1 MYIMKNNIGFFFY
14 VLICFFFCSQHGL
27 SHGAA
32 ANTISANQTLS
43 GDQTI
48 VSAGGIF
55 ALGFFRPGKDSNK
68 NYIGIWYN
76 NLPITQTVVW
86 VANRDNPISD
96 RYSSQ
101 LRILHNNLALLNESQ
116 TPIWSTN
123 ISSSSSSSSP
133 IEATLGDDGN
143 FVLKDMSNS
152 TVWQSFDYPVH
163 TWLPGA
169 KLSYNKR
176 TQTRQSLIS
185 WKNSEDPST
194 GLFSFEIEEKKNQY
208 FIRRNRSEKYWNSG
222 PWNGKHFSLLPEMNL
237 GFLFNYSYV
246 NNENESY
253 FTFNM
258 YNPKTICRAFMDVTG
273 QLRVVT
279 WVDGVGWN
287 LYWNQPTLQCE
298 VYALC
303 GGNGVCN
310 QITQQ
315 FCNCLEGFHPKSQD
329 DWNLNDLSGGCVRN
343 FDLQCGNID
352 NNKRKDGFK
361 LFTNMRLP
369 GNPMSLPDQMDI
381 KTCASSCLNDCSC
394 SAYSYHNNLC
404 SVWNAELL
412 NLQQLAQNEGDGR
425 SIYIRLA
432 AEEFEEFASS
442 KRSAKKTT
450 GVVIGS
456 VGVVIV
462 LGIVILLILRRKKRS
477 NVEGFLVAFMYRD
490 LQRATKNFSEKL
502 GGGGFGSVFKGTLP
516 DSTLIAVKRLDSI
529 SQGEKQF
536 RTEVS
541 TIGNVQHVN
550 LVRLHGFCS
559 QGIKKLLVYEYMQ
572 NGSLD
577 SILFRPNDSK
587 SILDWKT
594 RYQIAIGIAR
604 GLAYLHE
611 KCRDCI
617 VHCDIKPENI
627 LLDAGFCPKVA
638 DFGLAKLMGR
648 DFSRVLTSMR
658 GTIGYLA
665 PEWISG
671 VAITAKAD
679 VYSYGLMLFE
689 LISGRR
695 NFGDGRMKYFPI
707 WAANVALEGGDIM
720 SLLDARLD
728 RESAEPEEVMRVCR
742 VACWCIQDWEG
753 HRPTMGQVVQVLEGV
768 IDVEQPP
775 VPRVL
780 QNMVED
786 DESLVFFEEIS
797 FSSSNKTAQAHD
809 TSSGHSHTKSISSSK
824 ELGGAKY
831 KPARATVTRVALY
844 SLCVEEVS
852 EKYDIEIPQ
861 MEARYKSSRS
871 RFCQQNDSI
880 TVKHHYQFDVFIAGI
895 DFQIEELNSKFKDE
909 AVELLKLSGA
919 LEPKDNFKLLN
930 VDHIYQ
936 LAEKFYHLD
945 FDAQDLHHLRTQLA
959 HYELDMP
966 VNERFQYLST
976 IFELCRR

>member
-1 MYIMKNNIGFFFY
+1 MKNSISVFFF

-76 NLPITQTVVW
+76 NLPGGTENVVW

-96 RYSSQ
+96 RFSSQ
-101 LRILHNNLALLNESQ
+101 LRILNNNLALLNESQ

-123 ISSSSSSSSP
+123 ISSSSSSSP

-143 FVLKDMSNS
+143 LVLKDVSNS
-152 TVWQSFDYPVH
+152 TIWQSFDYPAH

-176 TQTRQSLIS
+176 TQTRQIVIS

-194 GLFSFEIEEKKNQY
+194 GLFSFELDGINNQ
-208 FIRRNRSEKYWNSG
+208 FLMRRNESEQYWTSG
-222 PWNGKHFSLLPEMNL
+222 PWNGQYFSLVPEMKL
-237 GFLFNYSYV
+237 GFLFNFSYV
-246 NNENESY
+246 SNENESY
-253 FTFNM
+253 FLFNAT
-258 YNPKTICRAFMDVTG
+258 TISRAYMDVTG
-273 QLRVVT
+273 QLRVVS
-279 WVDGVGWN
+279 WVDGVRWN
-287 LYWNQPTLQCE
+287 LIMNQPTSQCE
-298 VYALC
+298 VYAIC
-303 GGNGVCN
+303 GGNGACN
-310 QITQQ
+310 QITQN

-329 DWNLNDLSGGCVRN
+329 DWDLNEFSGGCVRK
-343 FDLQCGNID
+343 FDLKCGNINN
-352 NNKRKDGFK
+352 NNKRQDGFK

-369 GNPMSLPDQMDI
+369 GNSKSVPDKRDI

-394 SAYSYHNNLC
+394 SAYSYDNNLC
-404 SVWNAELL
+404 LVWNAELW
-412 NLQQLAQNEGDGR
+412 NLKQLAPNEGNGN
-425 SIYIRLA
+425 SIYIRLSA
-432 AEEFEEFASS
+432 DEFEEFASGS
-442 KRSAKKTT
+442 PEKTI

-456 VGVVIV
+456 VGALIV
-462 LGIVILLILRRKKRS
+462 LGIVILLIPRRKKRS
-477 NVEGFLVAFMYRD
+477 NMEGFLVSFMYRD
-490 LQRATKNFSEKL
+490 LQQATKNFSEKL
-502 GGGGFGSVFKGTLP
+502 GGGGFGSVFKGKLP
-516 DSTLIAVKRLDSI
+516 DSTLITVKRLDSI
-529 SQGEKQF
+529 RQGEKQF

-550 LVRLHGFCS
+550 LVRLRGFCS
-559 QGIKKLLVYEYMQ
+559 QGNKKLLVYEYMQ

-577 SILFRPNDSK
+577 SILFHQNDSK

-594 RYQIAIGIAR
+594 RYQISIGIAR

-627 LLDAGFCPKVA
+627 LLDSGFCPKVA

-695 NFGDGRMKYFPI
+695 NSGDGRMKYFPI
-707 WAANVALEGGDIM
+707 SAANLAVEGGDIM

-742 VACWCIQDWEG
+742 VACWCIQDLEG
-753 HRPTMGQVVQVLEGV
+753 NRPTMGQVVQVLDGV
-768 IDVEQPP
+768 IDVEQYP
-775 VPRVL
+775 VPRAL
-780 QNMVED
+780 QIIVDQD
-786 DESLVFFEEIS
+786 DESLVLFEELS
-797 FSSSNKTAQAHD
+797 SSSSNKTTQAHD

-824 ELGGAKY
+824 G
-831 KPARATVTRVALY
+831 
-844 SLCVEEVS
+844 
-852 EKYDIEIPQ
+852 
-861 MEARYKSSRS
+861 
-871 RFCQQNDSI
+871 N
-880 TVKHHYQFDVFIAGI
+880 
-895 DFQIEELNSKFKDE
+895 
-909 AVELLKLSGA
+909 
-919 LEPKDNFKLLN
+919 
-930 VDHIYQ
+930 
-936 LAEKFYHLD
+936 
-945 FDAQDLHHLRTQLA
+945 
-959 HYELDMP
+959 
-966 VNERFQYLST
+966 
-976 IFELCRR
+976 

>member
-1 MYIMKNNIGFFFY
+1 MKNSISVF
-14 VLICFFFCSQHGL
+14 VLLCFFFFCSQHGL

-32 ANTISANQTLS
+32 AANAISANQPLS

-55 ALGFFRPGKDSNK
+55 ALGFFRSSKDSNK

-76 NLPITQTVVW
+76 NLPAANQTVVW

-101 LRILHNNLALLNESQ
+101 LRILNNNLALFNESQ

-123 ISSSSSSSSP
+123 ISSSP

-143 FVLKDMSNS
+143 LVLKDVSNS
-152 TVWQSFDYPVH
+152 TVWQSFDYPTH
-163 TWLPGA
+163 TLLPGA

-176 TQTRQSLIS
+176 TQTRQILIS

-194 GLFSFEIEEKKNQY
+194 GLFSLELDGINNQY
-208 FIRRNRSEKYWNSG
+208 LIRRNGSEQYWTSG
-222 PWNGKHFSLLPEMNL
+222 PWNGQYFSLLPEMKHS
-237 GFLFNYSYV
+237 FLFNFSYV

-253 FTFNM
+253 FSVKM
-258 YNPKTICRAFMDVTG
+258 YNAATISRAYMDVTG
-273 QLRVVT
+273 QLKIVS
-279 WVDGVGWN
+279 WVDGAGWN
-287 LYWNQPTLQCE
+287 LIMNQPTSQCE
-298 VYALC
+298 VYAIC
-303 GGNGVCN
+303 GGNGACN
-310 QITQQ
+310 QMTQQ
-315 FCNCLEGFHPKSQD
+315 FCNCLEGFNPKSQD
-329 DWNLNDLSGGCVRN
+329 DWDLNEFSGGCVRK
-343 FDLQCGNID
+343 FDLKCGNINN
-352 NNKRKDGFK
+352 NNKHQDGFK

-369 GNPMSLPDQMDI
+369 GNSKFVPDQRDI

-394 SAYSYHNNLC
+394 SAYSYDNNLC
-404 SVWNAELL
+404 LVWNAELL

-442 KRSAKKTT
+442 KRSAKKTI

-477 NVEGFLVAFMYRD
+477 DVEGFLVAFMYRD

-502 GGGGFGSVFKGTLP
+502 GGGGFGSVFKGRLP

-577 SILFRPNDSK
+577 SILFRQNDSK

-627 LLDAGFCPKVA
+627 LLDSGFCPKVA

-679 VYSYGLMLFE
+679 VYSYGMLLFE

-695 NFGDGRMKYFPI
+695 NSGDGRMKYFPI
-707 WAANVALEGGDIM
+707 WAASLAVEGGDIM
-720 SLLDARLD
+720 SLLDSRLD
-728 RESAEPEEVMRVCR
+728 RESAEPEEVMRICR

-768 IDVEQPP
+768 IDVEQYP
-775 VPRVL
+775 VPRAL
-780 QNMVED
+780 QVIVED
-786 DESLVFFEEIS
+786 DESLVFLDKIS
-797 FSSSNKTAQAHD
+797 SSSSSNKTSQ
-809 TSSGHSHTKSISSSK
+809 TQSISSSASFSK
-824 ELGGAKY
+824 E
-831 KPARATVTRVALY
+831 
-844 SLCVEEVS
+844 
-852 EKYDIEIPQ
+852 
-861 MEARYKSSRS
+861 
-871 RFCQQNDSI
+871 
-880 TVKHHYQFDVFIAGI
+880 
-895 DFQIEELNSKFKDE
+895 
-909 AVELLKLSGA
+909 
-919 LEPKDNFKLLN
+919 
-930 VDHIYQ
+930 
-936 LAEKFYHLD
+936 
-945 FDAQDLHHLRTQLA
+945 
-959 HYELDMP
+959 
-966 VNERFQYLST
+966 
-976 IFELCRR
+976 

>member
-1 MYIMKNNIGFFFY
+1 MIRKNHMNFSDLFIVF
-14 VLICFFFCSQHGL
+14 LILCLSL
-27 SHGAA
+27 SHQCCLSYGAPPP
-32 ANTISANQTLS
+32 NTISANQTLS

-55 ALGFFRPGKDSNK
+55 ALGFFKPSEESNK

-76 NLPITQTVVW
+76 SLPGNQTVVW
-86 VANRDNPISD
+86 VANRDKPIYD

-101 LRILHNNLALLNESQ
+101 LLFLDGNLVLLLNESHQ

-123 ISSSSSSSSP
+123 VSSSSSSP
-133 IEATLGDDGN
+133 VRAILGDDGN

-152 TVWQSFDYPVH
+152 TVWQSFHYPVH
-163 TWLPGA
+163 TCLPGA
-169 KLSYNKR
+169 KLSFNKR
-176 TQTRQSLIS
+176 TKTHRTLTS
-185 WKNSEDPST
+185 WKNSEDPSV
-194 GLFSFEIEEKKNQY
+194 GLFSFQLDQYNNQY
-208 FIRRNRSEKYWNSG
+208 LMQRNGSEQYWTSG
-222 PWNGKHFSLLPEMNL
+222 PWNGKIFSLLPEMKR
-237 GFLFNYSYV
+237 GFLFNFSYV

-253 FTFNM
+253 FIFRM
-258 YNPKTICRAFMDVTG
+258 YNPKTLSRAYIDVTG
-273 QLRVVT
+273 QLRVVS

-287 LYWNQPTLQCE
+287 LFWNQPITRCE
-298 VYALC
+298 VYDLC
-303 GGNGVCN
+303 GRNGACN

-315 FCNCLEGFHPKSQD
+315 FCSCLEGFHPKSQH
-329 DWNLNDLSGGCVRN
+329 DWDLNDFSGGCVRN
-343 FDLQCGNID
+343 IDLQCENID
-352 NNKRKDGFK
+352 NKRPDGFK

-369 GNPMSLPDQMDI
+369 RNPKSLPNQRDV

-394 SAYSYHNNLC
+394 SAYSYDNKVC
-404 SVWNAELL
+404 SVWNAELF
-412 NLQQLAQNEGDGR
+412 NLQQLDQNDSNGK

-432 AEEFEEFASS
+432 VEEFEEFASS
-442 KRSAKKTT
+442 KRSAKMTI
-450 GVVIGS
+450 GVVIAS
-456 VGVVIV
+456 VGFVIV
-462 LGIVILLILRRKKRS
+462 LGIVILLILRRKKTS

-490 LQRATKNFSEKL
+490 LRRATKNFSEKL
-502 GGGGFGSVFKGTLP
+502 GGGGFGSVFKGRLP

-577 SILFRPNDSK
+577 SILFRQNDSK

-679 VYSYGLMLFE
+679 VYSYGMLLFE

-695 NFGDGRMKYFPI
+695 NSGDGRMKYFPI
-707 WAANVALEGGDIM
+707 WAANLAVEGGDIM

-742 VACWCIQDWEG
+742 VACWCIQDWEE

-786 DESLVFFEEIS
+786 DESLVFIEEIS
-797 FSSSNKTAQAHD
+797 SSSQTQ
-809 TSSGHSHTKSISSSK
+809 SISSS
-824 ELGGAKY
+824 A
-831 KPARATVTRVALY
+831 
-844 SLCVEEVS
+844 
-852 EKYDIEIPQ
+852 
-861 MEARYKSSRS
+861 SSS
-871 RFCQQNDSI
+871 NSNSNSNSSSSSSSNSNSS
-880 TVKHHYQFDVFIAGI
+880 
-895 DFQIEELNSKFKDE
+895 LNS
-909 AVELLKLSGA
+909 
-919 LEPKDNFKLLN
+919 NQN
-930 VDHIYQ
+930 QIYLQ
-936 LAEKFYHLD
+936 
-945 FDAQDLHHLRTQLA
+945 
-959 HYELDMP
+959 
-966 VNERFQYLST
+966 N
-976 IFELCRR
+976 